1 MKNKRKRPFFRQK
14 GLYNEISIRKVNFQ
28 CSFRENDLFFE
39 NKPNSDRKNSFS
51 MWIRS
56 NFDWKREL

>member
-51 MWIRS
+51 M
-56 NFDWKREL
+56 